1 VRTRAAARAAAAVS
15 AVALGVVLSLN
26 WFTPA
31 KAPPSIDGGGILNLL
46 DTYGPGGL
54 DVSGWSGLSPFSVAF
69 LVVAAL
75 VTIAGRGV
83 VAVAVGAIAL
93 AILLADLLT
102 LDDAVAL
109 RWPAYAGVAL
119 AIDLLAC
126 ATWAWR
132 ASDLESPVA

>member
-1 VRTRAAARAAAAVS
+1 VRTRAPRAAAVVS
-15 AVALGVVLSLN
+15 AIALGVVLSLA
-26 WFTPA
+26 WFTHA
-31 KAPPSIDGGGILNLL
+31 DAPPPSHANGVLTELN
-46 DTYGPGGL
+46 TYSP

-83 VAVAVGAIAL
+83 VAVAVCTIAL
-93 AILLADLLT
+93 AILLTDLLT
-102 LDDAVAL
+102 LADSVAL

-119 AIDLLAC
+119 AVDLLVC

-132 ASDLESPVA
+132 APRLESPVA